1 MEQVIDELVELSL
14 TKLDASSFAEPAR
27 QVLRELA
34 SAATDRAV

>member
-1 MEQVIDELVELSL
+1 VEQVIGDLVELSL

-34 SAATDRAV
+34 AAATDRKV